1 MIQYIYFVKCPN
13 CEDEHFDFFD
23 EAKGFALGCLSKKPI
38 ITQTE
43 VCRNDFGECTDS
55 SDLGTVWSWE
65 DECKDCQEPVE
76 EPATFTKDDVAADYD
91 PDTDPEFADDDSD
104 FRFINELEEGVS
116 NGVTFRNSEDFAE
129 FKKLCDEI
137 GIITMGDLNNFMKEN
152 DATDANI
159 LDKLREYRAE
169 LGPDFKIKEARKPVP
184 EGMTIEQLVE
194 EMEENEDNVEC
205 SLCNELAAK
214 TDCHYD
220 EDEGYICPECM
231 ENSVKCS
238 WCGMYFGKDECRYEV
253 DLGWLCD
260 RCEAAIKSR
269 GETLTFKENNY
280 WDFIDEKLDID
291 TSNCVDTSDFEI
303 WGINRDNKAVLI
315 KRYENVDCHDRA
327 AEQKIYDEMHDID
340 GAFVFMFAKDGSP
353 ILLSWNTYILS
364 LYNGQEIIFD
374 DARYD
379 EAVTKALTRKFDE
392 CFHDRDPFDHHNPD
406 YDEDEAADYMAD
418 LIDGAKDAKYD
429 DAIDSL
435 DESRDP
441 FDHHDIDYD
450 DEASADYLSY
460 LSDKAKDE
468 KYDDAIDSLDEG
480 YNPSEE
486 VELYYDDLTITV
498 YGDRRDVD
506 DWDESEHSG
515 EYTYSVRKG
524 NVANIIWEN
533 FITEEDVADVPG
545 GLETL
550 EDNYEWFKFLETHF
564 DALFDKYYKDIL
576 KYYEED
582 AAEEFQ
588 DNYKPDDGPD
598 PDAAYDAWR
607 DEQ

>member
-23 EAKGFALGCLSKKPI
+23 DAKGFALSCLSKKPI

-65 DECKDCQEPVE
+65 DECKDCQEPVA
-76 EPATFTKDDVAADYD
+76 EPTFTKDEIVADYD

-104 FRFINELEEGVS
+104 FRFVNDMTEAL
-116 NGVTFRNSEDFAE
+116 NGGDLDE

-137 GIITMGDLNNFMKEN
+137 GIVTLGDLDNFKKETG
-152 DATDANI
+152 ATDANLI
-159 LDKLREYRAE
+159 DKLKEYRAE
-169 LGPDFKIKEARKPVP
+169 LGPDFKIKESRKPVP

-220 EDEGYICPECM
+220 EDEGYICPECL
-231 ENSVKCS
+231 EHSVKCS
-238 WCGMYFGKDECRYEV
+238 WCGMYFDRSECRHEV

-269 GETLTFKENNY
+269 GETLTFRENNY
-280 WDFIDEKLDID
+280 WDFLDEKLDID
-291 TSNCVDTSDFEI
+291 LSNCVDYSDFEI

-315 KRYENVDCHDRA
+315 KRYENVDCHDLD

-353 ILLSWNTYILS
+353 ILLSWNPYVLS

-379 EAVTKALTRKFDE
+379 EAATKALTRKFDE
-392 CFHDRDPFDHHNPD
+392 DFRSRDPFDHHDPD
-406 YDEDEAADYMAD
+406 YDEVEVADRLAD
-418 LIDGAKDAKYD
+418 FSDKAHDDKYD

-435 DESRDP
+435 DEE
-441 FDHHDIDYD
+441 FDGNKKVDLEYT
-450 DEASADYLSY
+450 
-460 LSDKAKDE
+460 
-468 KYDDAIDSLDEG
+468 
-480 YNPSEE
+480 
-486 VELYYDDLTITV
+486 DLTVTA
-498 YGDRRDVD
+498 YGPKRDVD
-506 DWDESEHSG
+506 DWDEWDVTG
-515 EYTYSVRKG
+515 EYTYKVDK
-524 NVANIIWEN
+524 NDVATAIWDN
-533 FITEEDVADVPG
+533 WITEEDAADVQG

-550 EDNYEWFKFLETHF
+550 EDNDEWEKFLEVHF
-564 DALFDKYYKDIL
+564 DDLFDKYYDKLLD
-576 KYYEED
+576 YYEDDAKED
-582 AAEEFQ
+582 AS
-588 DNYKPDDGPD
+588 
-598 PDAAYDAWR
+598 R
-607 DEQ
+607 DENFLDR